1 MINLSVRKFLTQP
14 THHSFIVTDQ
24 QRFAKMLLLAVIFH
38 IFLLLFWGVPKITAA
53 PLSKM
58 MATKLDVTVLSENND
73 QAIDAA
79 LPKLEDEKTTQ
90 VKNPAESVNGPALI
104 SQVAN
109 KDKIVVRQETYARK
123 RSISA
128 AMHKSSDAAYLARWQ
143 NYVEQFGNDHYPDI
157 ALKNNL
163 MGDLRLLVAIN
174 KDGSVHEVK
183 IRKSSGSSQ
192 LDEAAIKLV
201 YQAAPYEALPP
212 EIAQDIEI
220 LEIIRTWQFRG
231 SLTTS

>member
-1 MINLSVRKFLTQP
+1 MINLSVRKFLTQSTRHP
-14 THHSFIVTDQ
+14 FIVTDQ
-24 QRFAKMLLLAVIFH
+24 QRFAKMLMLAVIFH
-38 IFLLLFWGVPKITAA
+38 FYLLLSWGVPKITAA
-53 PLSKM
+53 PLNKM
-58 MATKLDVTVLSENND
+58 MATVLDVTVLPEIND
-73 QAIDAA
+73 QTIDVATQ
-79 LPKLEDEKTTQ
+79 KLENEKTTQ
-90 VKNPAESVNGPALI
+90 AKKPAESINGPALI
-104 SQVAN
+104 SQVL
-109 KDKIVVRQETYARK
+109 KDKNVVRKETHVRK

-128 AMHKSSDAAYLARWQ
+128 AMHKSSDAAYLTRWQ
-143 NYVEQFGNDHYPDI
+143 NYVEQFGNEHYPDI

-183 IRKSSGSSQ
+183 IRQSSGSSQ

-201 YQAAPYEALPP
+201 YEAAPYEALPP